1 LADLLNGLAVIVF
14 VLLLLALV
22 PVIELALLIRLYR
35 ATNLLTTLG
44 LVIGAGLLGAALA
57 RRQGFEIWRRIQSQL
72 AQGQTP
78 TRDVLDGLLVLV
90 AGFLLIL
97 PGLLSDIAGFLML
110 LPPVRGLLRPWL
122 ARRLIPPGAARFY
135 GFPSAGFP
143 ETARRDNNEI
153 EAEYT
158 VEPGE
163 PSSDPR
169 LPKSTD

>member
-1 LADLLNGLAVIVF
+1 MIVP
-14 VLLLLALV
+14 LLLVLALL

-35 ATNLLTTLG
+35 ATNLLTALG

-78 TRDVLDGLLVLV
+78 TRELLDGLLVLA

-97 PGLLSDIAGFLML
+97 PGLLSDIAGFLIL
-110 LPPVRGLLRPWL
+110 LPPVRGWLRTWL
-122 ARRLIPPGAARFY
+122 AHRLIPAGAARFY
-135 GFPSAGFP
+135 GFSPEGFP
-143 ETARRDNNEI
+143 EMQKRDNNEI